1 MPKQKTSEL
10 RGLSLDDVI
19 AKVKDVNDEIFRIR
33 LQQATGSMSNKHGI
47 VSKRRE
53 LARLKTIL
61 NEKLGGTQ

>member
-1 MPKQKTSEL
+1 MAKQKVSEL

-19 AKVKDVNDEIFRIR
+19 AKVKLVNDEIFKIR
-33 LQQATGSMSNKHGI
+33 MQQVTGSMSNKHGI